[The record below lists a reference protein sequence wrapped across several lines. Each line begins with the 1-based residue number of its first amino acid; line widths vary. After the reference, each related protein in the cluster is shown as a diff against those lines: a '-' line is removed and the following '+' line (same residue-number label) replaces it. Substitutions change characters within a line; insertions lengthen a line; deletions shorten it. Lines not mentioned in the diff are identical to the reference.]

1 MNPSITQPVTVLL
14 VDDEQGI
21 LLGAQ
26 SILVSAGIM
35 HVEILEDSRRLIPFL
50 ESTEVS
56 ILILD
61 LFMPNVSGTEL
72 LPEIRRRFPD
82 IAIIIMTASME
93 VETAVACMKEG
104 IFDYLVKP
112 VEMDRLLSIVK
123 KALELTSMRME
134 VLALKRSLLSPQSAS
149 GEIFKEI
156 VTQSR
161 KMEALF
167 QYMTATSVTNE
178 PILILGETGVG
189 KEMIAN
195 AIHELSG
202 RQGKFVTINVAGLDD
217 TVFTDTLF
225 GHKKGS
231 FTGAVQAREGII
243 AKARNGTLFLDEI
256 GDLSELSQ
264 VKLLRVLQ
272 EHEYYPMGS
281 DLPIRTNARI
291 ILATNLDLKKKIT
304 QGKFRADLY
313 YRLSVHEIE
322 IPPLRDRK
330 EDIVLLTNHF
340 LELASRAMGK
350 PVPTPPKE
358 LFSLLMT
365 YHFPGNIRE
374 LRAMVFD
381 AVAQHGSRMISMKH
395 FRKLIDRSRGNNPSN
410 EDALQNDQE
419 TPSFKKVL
427 FPGECPTLKDAEW
440 YLIQEALRR
449 SNNNQN
455 LAANLLGISR
465 QALNHRLARKFPFK
479 T

>member
-149 GEIFKEI
+149 GEVFKEI

-161 KMEALF
+161 K
-167 QYMTATSVTNE
+167 
-178 PILILGETGVG
+178 
-189 KEMIAN
+189 
-195 AIHELSG
+195 
-202 RQGKFVTINVAGLDD
+202 
-217 TVFTDTLF
+217 
-225 GHKKGS
+225 
-231 FTGAVQAREGII
+231 
-243 AKARNGTLFLDEI
+243 
-256 GDLSELSQ
+256 
-264 VKLLRVLQ
+264 
-272 EHEYYPMGS
+272 
-281 DLPIRTNARI
+281 
-291 ILATNLDLKKKIT
+291 
-304 QGKFRADLY
+304 
-313 YRLSVHEIE
+313 
-322 IPPLRDRK
+322 
-330 EDIVLLTNHF
+330 
-340 LELASRAMGK
+340 
-350 PVPTPPKE
+350 
-358 LFSLLMT
+358 
-365 YHFPGNIRE
+365 
-374 LRAMVFD
+374 
-381 AVAQHGSRMISMKH
+381 
-395 FRKLIDRSRGNNPSN
+395 
-410 EDALQNDQE
+410 
-419 TPSFKKVL
+419 
-427 FPGECPTLKDAEW
+427 
-440 YLIQEALRR
+440 
-449 SNNNQN
+449 
-455 LAANLLGISR
+455 
-465 QALNHRLARKFPFK
+465 
-479 T
+479 